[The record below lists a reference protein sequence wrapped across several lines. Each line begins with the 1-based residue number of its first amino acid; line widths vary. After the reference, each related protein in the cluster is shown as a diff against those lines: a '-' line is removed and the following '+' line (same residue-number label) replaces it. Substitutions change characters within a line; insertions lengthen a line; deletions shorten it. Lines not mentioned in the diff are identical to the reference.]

1 MATKALRQYDLF
13 WREEAGDPLDY
24 ELQTKLAEHYPGP
37 MATGENLFPMQ
48 DAHNLIGY
56 GGMRPDRERLPFGC
70 ALSGGLVEYLR
81 TLEMLKS

>member
-1 MATKALRQYDLF
+1 
-13 WREEAGDPLDY
+13 
-24 ELQTKLAEHYPGP
+24 

-48 DAHNLIGY
+48 DARNLIGY